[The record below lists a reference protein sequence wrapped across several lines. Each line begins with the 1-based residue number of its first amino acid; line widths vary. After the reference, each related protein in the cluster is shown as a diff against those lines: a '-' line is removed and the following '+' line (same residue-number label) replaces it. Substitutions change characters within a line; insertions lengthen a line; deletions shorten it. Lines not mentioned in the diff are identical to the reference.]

1 MPAAKASIPV
11 LNAAGAE
18 LSSALNNPFFG
29 VL

>member
-1 MPAAKASIPV
+1 MPQEKVSVPV

-18 LSSALNNPFFG
+18 LSSALSNPFFG